1 MLANAGIAGARGTIG
16 LRETCEE
23 GHNRDM
29 AKGWESK
36 SVEEQQSL
44 AMQVSVSEE
53 ERERLSRE
61 RVEKLRHVQALQMN
75 RARVVEQLGKTSNE
89 RYRGMLQQELDFLQ
103 AEIEKLG

>member
-1 MLANAGIAGARGTIG
+1 
-16 LRETCEE
+16 
-23 GHNRDM
+23 M

-44 AMQVSVSEE
+44 ATQVPITEE

-61 RVEKLRHVQALQMN
+61 NVEKLRQVHALQMN
-75 RARVVEQLGKTSNE
+75 RARVVEQMGKTTNE

-103 AEIEKLG
+103 KEIDKFEA

>member
-1 MLANAGIAGARGTIG
+1 
-16 LRETCEE
+16 
-23 GHNRDM
+23 M

-44 AMQVSVSEE
+44 ASQVPVSEA
-53 ERERLSRE
+53 ERERLSHE

-75 RARVVEQLGKTSNE
+75 RARVMEQMGKTTNE

-103 AEIEKLG
+103 REIEKLR

>member
-1 MLANAGIAGARGTIG
+1 
-16 LRETCEE
+16 
-23 GHNRDM
+23 M

-44 AMQVSVSEE
+44 AAQVPISEE

-61 RVEKLRHVQALQMN
+61 RIDKLQHVQALQMN
-75 RARVVEQLGKTSNE
+75 RARVLEQMGKTAND

-103 AEIEKLG
+103 AKIHKLEES

>member
-1 MLANAGIAGARGTIG
+1 
-16 LRETCEE
+16 
-23 GHNRDM
+23 M

-44 AMQVSVSEE
+44 ATQVSVSEE

-61 RVEKLRHVQALQMN
+61 RVEKLRQVQALQMN
-75 RARVVEQLGKTSNE
+75 RARVVEQLGKTGND

-103 AEIEKLG
+103 AEIDKLV